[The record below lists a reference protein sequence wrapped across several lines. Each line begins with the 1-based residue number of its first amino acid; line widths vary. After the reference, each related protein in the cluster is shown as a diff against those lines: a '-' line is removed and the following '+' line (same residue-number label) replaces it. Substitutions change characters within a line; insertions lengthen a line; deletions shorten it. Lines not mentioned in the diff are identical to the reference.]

1 LKNNVQRRDIR
12 GGIEIFSDFWHLRF
26 FFDYLVFD
34 KREGGDKTPPYL
46 RGLTLFTSITV
57 YTVPTY
63 SGTKNQPAEYCT
75 IQQNRF
81 AVKASIIIY

>member
-34 KREGGDKTPPYL
+34 KREGGGDKTPPYL
-46 RGLTLFTSITV
+46 RGLTFFTSIM
-57 YTVPTY
+57 YCTY

-75 IQQNRF
+75 IPQNRF